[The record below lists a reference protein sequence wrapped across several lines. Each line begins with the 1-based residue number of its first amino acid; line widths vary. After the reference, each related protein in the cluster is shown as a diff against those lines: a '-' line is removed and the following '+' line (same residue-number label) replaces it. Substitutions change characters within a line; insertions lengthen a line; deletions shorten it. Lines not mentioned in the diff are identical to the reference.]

1 MDKLKP
7 CPFCGNEAERTE
19 PGWSN
24 LYQKK
29 LYGVHCIDAGCVAF
43 DTVPHFFEQKDADE
57 SWNRRLA
64 PENKATELPRC
75 DRCEHCTH
83 APSKKADGFTHY
95 CDLSGRDVG
104 QSHFGHNSPRVCP
117 LRTHENKLLTV
128 ERLKQMDGDKICIHY
143 IGHCTGFYE
152 DEIAPY
158 YGDKEQYI
166 QRYNGMLRACDL
178 PLKYYGIEWLA
189 YALKPDQEAHYEK
202 D

>member
-7 CPFCGNEAERTE
+7 CPFCGSHNAKIFYDERQNYHVE
-19 PGWSN
+19 C
-24 LYQKK
+24 
-29 LYGVHCIDAGCVAF
+29 YGCNK
-43 DTVPHFFEQKDADE
+43 TVSYHITDQSSMAKAIEIY
-57 SWNRRLA
+57 NRRLA

-117 LRTHENKLLTV
+117 LRTHENQLLTV

-189 YALKPDQEAHYEK
+189 YARKPGQEEK
-202 D
+202 

>member
-117 LRTHENKLLTV
+117 LRTHENQLLTV
-128 ERLKQMDGDKICIHY
+128 EQLRQMDGEPVYSTCFDGSGGAWGIVHNTENGVCADIDDQTAHWFDCPKPCI
-143 IGHCTGFYE
+143 
-152 DEIAPY
+152 
-158 YGDKEQYI
+158 
-166 QRYNGMLRACDL
+166 
-178 PLKYYGIEWLA
+178 A
-189 YALKPDQEAHYEK
+189 YARKPEQEGK
-202 D
+202 L